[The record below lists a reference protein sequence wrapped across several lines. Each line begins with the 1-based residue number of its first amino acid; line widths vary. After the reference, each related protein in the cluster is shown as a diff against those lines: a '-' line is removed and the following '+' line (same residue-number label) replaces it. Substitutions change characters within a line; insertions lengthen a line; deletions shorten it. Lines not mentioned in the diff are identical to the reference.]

1 MTIVLSAMPALSLR
15 SGCRSILCQMGTE
28 SEAKQLHERSI
39 VIDGLNVSRWGE
51 EAVYRHLH
59 EGGLTAINA
68 TVAVW
73 EGTQGTLRNI
83 ARFYKDF
90 DTYSRYIRQVT
101 CLDDIRKAK
110 EEGRVGIIF
119 GFQNSSPIE
128 DDLDLVEVFHR
139 LGVRAIQIT
148 YNDLNLVGA
157 GCYERQDVGLS
168 QFGVDLVAEMNR
180 LGMVID
186 LSHVGHRTTM
196 DAIETSEDPVWFSH
210 TNPKRL
216 CDHPRNKTDGEVK
229 ALVAKG
235 GIVGANSFPTFLAR
249 GYDSTLEDVLDV
261 VDYWVDLVGIDSVGI
276 GLDFTELHTEEWF
289 DWLMAGKRKGS
300 TVFPLPYPIPLP
312 TGIARADEMP
322 NLTVGLAGRGYS
334 DGDVQKIMGLN
345 VLRLFERVWKE

>member
-1 MTIVLSAMPALSLR
+1 
-15 SGCRSILCQMGTE
+15 MGTE
-28 SEAKQLHERSI
+28 SGAKQLHERSI

-83 ARFYKDF
+83 ARFYKDLE
-90 DTYSRYIRQVT
+90 TYSRYIRQVN
-101 CLDDIRKAK
+101 CLDDIRRAK

-180 LGMVID
+180 LGMVVD

-196 DAIETSEDPVWFSH
+196 DAIETSKDPVWFSH

-216 CDHPRNKTDGEVK
+216 CDHPRNKTDEEVK

-276 GLDFTELHTEEWF
+276 GLDFTELHTKEWF
-289 DWLMAGKRKGS
+289 DWLMAGKLKGS
-300 TVFPLPYPIPLP
+300 TVFPLPYPVPLP
-312 TGIARADEMP
+312 AGIARADEMP
-322 NLTVGLAGRGYS
+322 NLTAGLVGRGYS
-334 DGDVQKIMGLN
+334 EEDVQKIMGLN
-345 VLRLFERVWKE
+345 VLRLFETVWKE

>member
-1 MTIVLSAMPALSLR
+1 
-15 SGCRSILCQMGTE
+15 MGTE

-157 GCYERQDVGLS
+157 GCYERRDVGLS

-210 TNPKRL
+210 TNPRRL
-216 CDHPRNKTDGEVK
+216 CDHPRNKTDEEVK

-276 GLDFTELHTEEWF
+276 GLDFTELHTREWF
-289 DWLMAGKRKGS
+289 NWLMAGKLKGS

-312 TGIARADEMP
+312 AGITRADEMP
-322 NLTVGLAGRGYS
+322 NLTAGLVGRGYS
-334 DGDVQKIMGLN
+334 EEEVQKIMGLN
-345 VLRLFERVWKE
+345 VLRLFDRVWKE

>member
-1 MTIVLSAMPALSLR
+1 
-15 SGCRSILCQMGTE
+15 MGTE
-28 SEAKQLHERSI
+28 SEAKQLHERSM

-90 DTYSRYIRQVT
+90 DSYSRYIRHVT
-101 CLDDIRKAK
+101 CLEDIRKAK
-110 EEGRVGIIF
+110 EENRVGIIF

-180 LGMVID
+180 LGMVVD

-216 CDHPRNKTDGEVK
+216 CDHPRNKTDEEVK

-276 GLDFTELHTEEWF
+276 GLDFTELHTKEWF
-289 DWLMAGKRKGS
+289 NWLMAGKLKGS

-312 TGIARADEMP
+312 AGITRADEMP
-322 NLTVGLAGRGYS
+322 NLTAGLVGRGYS
-334 DGDVQKIMGLN
+334 EEEVQKIMGLN